1 MRGLGTAAASAAV
14 ILLSGA
20 GGAYAADLPTKAP
33 AYKAPADDTCT
44 SILDFFTTAC
54 QVAAYGVRFYGTI
67 DTGLTYETHGA
78 PMDKYLGVN
87 SFLSKMSNGAKFL
100 PAPNGLSA
108 SNIGFQIKEPLGAGW
123 SFVGQ
128 VEAGFNPDSLYLLN
142 GVHSVFNAIGT
153 PLANQTAFGDSN
165 SQGAFYND
173 LGFTGVSHD
182 TWGTLT
188 FFRQN
193 DLMQDAI
200 LSYDPMG
207 VSAAFSPLGFF
218 GGFAGAGDTENRR
231 DTTAIKY
238 RVNLANWHFAAY
250 GQVGGYNQGNAA
262 NGGAQGDVGADFHV
276 GPGLL
281 SFDTIGAWKK
291 DAVSLGSG
299 LAGPV
304 DQQGQPIF
312 INTGG
317 LLLNPTAGCLGTGKG
332 CTPINFESVSI
343 SNNTSVMAT
352 AKYEVNKL
360 RLYAGY
366 EYIHFGA
373 PSDPQTAFTDIAG
386 DLICAG
392 CNVPVTGAL
401 FNGTTIS
408 NVALDGKV
416 QQMLWVGA
424 KYSLTDSLDVTAAY
438 YHDWQNDFSGGAANK
453 PLDPVTGLAVA
464 GFTCAQSSTAN
475 ASCAGHRDSV
485 SAVLDWRF
493 APKWDTYIGVG
504 YSHIA
509 GGYANGFL
517 QDDILQTTGGIRFR
531 W

>member
-14 ILLSGA
+14 MLLSGA
-20 GGAYAADLPTKAP
+20 GGAYAADLPAK
-33 AYKAPADDTCT
+33 AYKAPADNTCT
-44 SILDFFTTAC
+44 SILDFLTTAC
-54 QVAAYGVRFYGTI
+54 QVAGYGVRFYGTL
-67 DTGLTYETHGA
+67 DMGLTYESHGS
-78 PMDKYLGVN
+78 PMDKFLGVN
-87 SFLSKMSNGAKFL
+87 SFVGKMSGGPKFL
-100 PAPNGLSA
+100 AAPNGLSA
-108 SNIGFQIKEPLGAGW
+108 SNVGFQIKEPLGAGW
-123 SFVGQ
+123 TFIGQ
-128 VEAGFNPDSLYLLN
+128 VESGFNPYSLTLLN

-165 SQGAFYND
+165 SQGQFYND

-207 VSAAFSPLGFF
+207 VSGAFSPLGFF
-218 GGFAGAGDTENRR
+218 GGFAGGGDTENRR

-238 RVNLANWHFAAY
+238 RVNLANWHVGAY
-250 GQVGGYNQGNAA
+250 GQVGGYNQGNAS
-262 NGGAQGDVGADFHV
+262 NGGVQGDVGADFHV

-281 SFDTIGAWKK
+281 SFDTIGGWKK

-299 LAGPV
+299 LVGPV
-304 DQQGQPIF
+304 DQAGQPIF

-317 LLLNPTAGCLGTGKG
+317 LLLNGK
-332 CTPINFESVSI
+332 TPINFESVSI

-352 AKYEVNKL
+352 AKYEVDKW

-386 DLICAG
+386 DFICAG
-392 CNVPVTGAL
+392 CNTPTGL
-401 FNGTTIS
+401 VFNGTTI
-408 NVALDGKV
+408 NNAGLTGKV

-424 KYSLTDSLDVTAAY
+424 KYALTDSLDLTAAY

-453 PLDPVTGLAVA
+453 PLDPVTGAAVT

-485 SAVLDWRF
+485 SAVLDWKF

-509 GGYANGFL
+509 GGYASGYLNNEV
-517 QDDILQTTGGIRFR
+517 LQTTGGIRFR